1 MNKSLNMPHESNE
14 EEVEPVVELMIAI
27 DTRNADVDD
36 DDAPLVTSRLPSPDQ
51 ADIDVTSP
59 LSKVT

>member
-1 MNKSLNMPHESNE
+1 MPHEINE
-14 EEVEPVVELMIAI
+14 EEVEPVVELMIAT

-51 ADIDVTSP
+51 ANIDVTSP

>member
-1 MNKSLNMPHESNE
+1 MPHKNNE
-14 EEVEPVVELMIAI
+14 EEVEPVVELMIAT

-36 DDAPLVTSRLPSPDQ
+36 DDAPLVTLRLPSPDQ

>member
-1 MNKSLNMPHESNE
+1 MPHESNE
-14 EEVEPVVELMIAI
+14 EEVEPVVELMIAT

-36 DDAPLVTSRLPSPDQ
+36 DDAPLVTSRLPSPDA

>member
-1 MNKSLNMPHESNE
+1 MPHKNNE
-14 EEVEPVVELMIAI
+14 EEVEPVVELMIATN
-27 DTRNADVDD
+27 TRNADVDD
-36 DDAPLVTSRLPSPDQ
+36 DDAPLVTSRLPSPNQ

>member
-1 MNKSLNMPHESNE
+1 MLHEINE
-14 EEVEPVVELMIAI
+14 EEVEPVETVVELMIAT

-59 LSKVT
+59 LPKVT

>member
-1 MNKSLNMPHESNE
+1 MPHESNE
-14 EEVEPVVELMIAI
+14 EEVEPVVELMIAT
-27 DTRNADVDD
+27 DTRNCDVDD

>member
-1 MNKSLNMPHESNE
+1 MPHESNE
-14 EEVEPVVELMIAI
+14 EEVEPVVELMIAT

-36 DDAPLVTSRLPSPDQ
+36 DDAHLVTSRLPSPDQ

>member
-1 MNKSLNMPHESNE
+1 MPHECNE
-14 EEVEPVVELMIAI
+14 EDVEPLVELMIAT

-36 DDAPLVTSRLPSPDQ
+36 DDAPLVTSRLPIPDQ

-59 LSKVT
+59 LPKVS

>member
-1 MNKSLNMPHESNE
+1 MPHESNE

-51 ADIDVTSP
+51 ADIDATSP

>member
-1 MNKSLNMPHESNE
+1 MPHENNE
-14 EEVEPVVELMIAI
+14 EEVEPVVELMIAT